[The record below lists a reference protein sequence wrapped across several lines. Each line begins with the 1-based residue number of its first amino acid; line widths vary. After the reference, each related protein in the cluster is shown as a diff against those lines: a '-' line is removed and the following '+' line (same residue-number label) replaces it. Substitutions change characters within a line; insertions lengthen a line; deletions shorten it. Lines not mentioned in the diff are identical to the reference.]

1 MKQINIPFLLVITVV
16 ASYLISLLTTSCS
29 SAVSR
34 DTSVSQADT
43 IPVIDLAK
51 AIENSGK
58 PLLMSD
64 FIEDIEYIRPEYPA
78 SLVDM
83 IFDVN
88 LDDNHLLL
96 QVRDRLYCYS
106 RQGKFLREIGRK
118 GQGPKEHL
126 GVRSSTLY
134 NGIVAI
140 NSNYRKEILRYDI
153 QGNYLGQSPVSGN
166 VYKISMLDTNRVV
179 THLQHGT
186 LMDDPN
192 LFVTGLLNS
201 RGDTIQLIKTES
213 YYPIGVAQSPSTWNY
228 ADTVRVFTCINDTVY
243 SVSRDTIAP
252 KYILNL
258 GKFKVSKE
266 AFADIRVLSEERNK
280 YIYTTSYGET
290 SQYLL
295 MMFPYDGKRWMA
307 VYDKSTGKMS
317 SWNRKADEINRHGF
331 IEGGEWEND
340 IDGGTG
346 LTFLKQVGKNYLT
359 ANILPDELRTQF
371 YKNKISVDVKYP
383 EKQKALEKLIES
395 LDDDENPVVVLYKLK
410 K

>member
-1 MKQINIPFLLVITVV
+1 MKQINNSILVFIAAV
-16 ASYLISLLTTSCS
+16 ASCLVLLTTSCS
-29 SAVSR
+29 SPVST
-34 DTSVSQADT
+34 DTIVSQVDT
-43 IPVIDLAK
+43 IPVIDVAK
-51 AIENSGK
+51 AIENAGK
-58 PLLMSD
+58 PMLMSE

-88 LDDNHLLL
+88 VDDNYLLL

-118 GQGPKEHL
+118 GQGPEEHL

-166 VYKISMLDTNRVV
+166 VFKINMLDTNRVAV
-179 THLQHGT
+179 HLHHGT
-186 LMDDPN
+186 LMDNPN

-213 YYPIGVAQSPSTWNY
+213 YYSKGLAQSPSVWNY

-252 KYILNL
+252 KYIINF
-258 GKFKVSKE
+258 GKHKVSKE

-280 YIYTTSYGET
+280 YIYTSSFGET
-290 SQYLL
+290 SQHLL
-295 MMFPYDGKRWMA
+295 MMFPYDGRRWMA
-307 VYDKSTGKMS
+307 VYDKSSGKMS

-331 IEGGEWEND
+331 IEGGGWEND
-340 IDGGTG
+340 IDGGAN
-346 LTFLKQVGKNYLT
+346 LTFLKQVGKDYLT
-359 ANILPDELRTQF
+359 LNMLPEELRTQF
-371 YKNKISVDVKYP
+371 YENKKAVDVKYP
-383 EKQKALEKLIES
+383 EKQEALEELIKS
-395 LDDDENPVVVLYKLK
+395 LDDDENPVVILYKLK
-410 K
+410 R